1 MELGAREMMTIGTV
15 LAGAAATWGV
25 VKSQLA
31 RARDDLDE
39 VQKEL
44 AQINQR
50 LDIVE
55 STEAVQN
62 NKLDVH
68 ATINSVAS
76 LDKRAR
82 FEATTESR
90 LTTLEAESG
99 RMHSMHNTV
108 HLPVHSPQED
118 DK

>member
-1 MELGAREMMTIGTV
+1 MELGPRELMTLGTV
-15 LAGAAATWGV
+15 LSGLAATWGMV
-25 VKSQLA
+25 RSQLG
-31 RARDDLDE
+31 RARDDLNTIT
-39 VQKEL
+39 KEL
-44 AQINQR
+44 AQLNQR

-82 FEATTESR
+82 FEAETSAR
-90 LTTLEAESG
+90 LGQLEAESG
-99 RMHSMHNTV
+99 RMHTMHNTV
-108 HLPVHSPQED
+108 HLPVPSPPKD
-118 DK
+118 N

>member
-1 MELGAREMMTIGTV
+1 MELGPRELMTLVTV
-15 LAGAAATWGV
+15 LSGLAATWGMV
-25 VKSQLA
+25 RTQLG
-31 RARDDLDE
+31 RAREDLNAIT
-39 VQKEL
+39 KEL
-44 AQINQR
+44 AQLNQR

-82 FEATTESR
+82 FEAETIAR
-90 LTTLEAESG
+90 LAQLEAETG
-99 RMHSMHNTV
+99 RMHTMHNTV
-108 HLPVHSPQED
+108 HLPVPSPSKD
-118 DK
+118 